1 MTAKEYLNRLIELEG
16 DIKRKYMR
24 IRTLRGVV
32 SSTSARMNSEVVQE
46 TKDAHQLERIMVEIV
61 DLENEIKN
69 DEALLNELKKDLWT
83 KLELLDDE
91 RHKRILWLHYAE
103 CKSWSVIGS
112 DINFTPRYARKLHIA
127 ALENFEKIL

>member
-46 TKDAHQLERIMVEIV
+46 TKDAHQLERIMV
-61 DLENEIKN
+61 
-69 DEALLNELKKDLWT
+69 
-83 KLELLDDE
+83 
-91 RHKRILWLHYAE
+91 
-103 CKSWSVIGS
+103 
-112 DINFTPRYARKLHIA
+112 
-127 ALENFEKIL
+127 